1 MRNPMRKIIAALI
14 VVITVGL
21 YAGARPAEAQDE
33 SKPKA
38 NPIAPYRLDFSLDEL
53 QDGKKINTRHYTS
66 QLVAGQENDIR
77 IGLRVPVVTG
87 DTKGEK
93 QYQYLDVGTNIKCDS
108 RERGDDIELIV
119 DAEVSDI
126 DTPAPGA
133 PLATPYLAP
142 IIRQVKIE
150 GRVLLTTGKPI
161 LIGSVDDPN
170 SKREFQLEV
179 TATKLR

>member
-1 MRNPMRKIIAALI
+1 MRNSMRKIIAILV
-14 VVITVGL
+14 VVITIGL
-21 YAGARPAEAQDE
+21 YAGVRPAEAQDE
-33 SKPKA
+33 SKPKV
-38 NPIAPYRLDFSLDEL
+38 NPLAPYRLDFSLDEL

-93 QYQYLDVGTNIKCDS
+93 QYQYLDIGTNIKCDS
-108 RERGDDIELIV
+108 RERGDDTELIV

-126 DTPAPGA
+126 DNPPSGA
-133 PLATPYLAP
+133 LVTPYLAP

-150 GRVLLTTGKPI
+150 GRVLLTAGKPI

-170 SKREFQLEV
+170 SKRQFQLEV